1 MVAACGLSRGEGS
14 CVQCRNSVVSGIH
27 VVATLG
33 EVFF

>member
-1 MVAACGLSRGEGS
+1 MDAARDLSRGEGS
-14 CVQCRNSVVSGIH
+14 CVQCRNSAVSGIH